1 MTTSIIVS
9 YSDDSSKNDPILLVG
24 KKLKNNQVEVINA
37 IHGNEA
43 KELYTRLT
51 TVKVA
56 LSVLN
61 QTGEKCIKKN
71 E

>member
-9 YSDDSSKNDPILLVG
+9 YDDSSKDNPILIVG
-24 KKLKNNQVEVINA
+24 KKIMNKPTRIINA

-56 LSVLN
+56 PSVLN
-61 QTGEKCIKKN
+61 QTCKEHNKKD
-71 E
+71 